1 MSEKRVPWGWS
12 LIVVMLVDNLWVI
25 DVMLVDNPLVIDCCH
40 AG

>member
-25 DVMLVDNPLVIDCCH
+25 DVILVDNPLVIDCCH